1 MPGAGKEG
9 VDNMEIIDAYEQI
22 AHYFPLQEF
31 SIFNWEQYAG
41 HISRTLVDL
50 VKDDIKD
57 YSFEKDILPVV
68 KSAFANH
75 EKQLTIHNNFQEI
88 TQNLSQRIQNTFGVQ
103 LEVDLILYLGLCN
116 GAGWATELDGRPVVL
131 LGMEK
136 IIELAWDDKK
146 DMIGL
151 VYHELGHIWHRQVR
165 NRETILE
172 NQRDK
177 ALWQLYSEGVA
188 MFFEQ
193 MLCGDMDFYHQDTE
207 GWLNWCIAN
216 RRSLF
221 VEYYTRLVSNRSV
234 RDFFGDW
241 NAFQG
246 KTDVGYYLGCE
257 LVKSFQEEL
266 SLKEIANLELSVV
279 EERLKYL
286 MK

>member
-1 MPGAGKEG
+1 MK
-9 VDNMEIIDAYEQI
+9 IIDTYEQI
-22 AHYFPLQEF
+22 EPYFPQQEF
-31 SIFNWEQYAG
+31 SMFKWEQYAE
-41 HISRTLVDL
+41 HISRALVDL
-50 VKDDIKD
+50 VKEDIKD
-57 YSFEKDILPVV
+57 YCFEKDILPVV
-68 KSAFANH
+68 KNALASH
-75 EKQLTIHNNFQEI
+75 EKQLIIHNNFAEI
-88 TQNLSQRIQNTFGVQ
+88 SQNLSQRIQDAFGVQ

-131 LGMEK
+131 FGMEK

-193 MLCGDMDFYHQDTE
+193 KLCGDMDFYHQDTE
-207 GWLNWCIAN
+207 SWLNWCIAN

-221 VEYYTRLVSNRSV
+221 VEYYTRLVSDRSV

-257 LVKSFQEEL
+257 LVKSFQKEL
-266 SLKEIANLELSVV
+266 SLNAIANLELSVV
-279 EERLKYL
+279 EERLKSL
-286 MK
+286 GE